1 MSSKRSIIWKIPLDE
16 FKSIIENSSSI
27 TECLQKIG
35 LVNKGR
41 NNITFLARVK
51 EENISID
58 HIRKQ
63 AYKRSY
69 IKKIPL
75 EKILV
80 ENSNYKSSTLKK
92 RLVENNLLENKCC
105 ECGQLPEWNGKPLV
119 LELDHINGIRT
130 DNRLENLRI
139 LCLHCHSQT
148 ETFRGKANKNKIY
161 NSDKTK
167 YYCLDCKAEL
177 YDNKALRCKNCS
189 HIAQRKTERPSKEV
203 LLFDVK
209 NLGYS
214 ETGRKYGV
222 SDNAIRKWLKSM
234 CPQSSIAS

>member
-1 MSSKRSIIWKIPLDE
+1 MTVRRSIVWKIPLEE

-27 TECLQKIG
+27 TECLKKIG

-41 NNITFLARVK
+41 NNITFLSRVK

-58 HIRKQ
+58 HIRKN
-63 AYKRSY
+63 AYLHSKN
-69 IKKIPL
+69 KKIPL
-75 EKILV
+75 DKILV

-92 RLVENNLLENKCC
+92 RLIENGLISDICSQC
-105 ECGQLPEWNGKPLV
+105 DQLPEWNGKPLV

-148 ETFRGKANKNKIY
+148 INFRGRANKNKIY
-161 NSDKTK
+161 NTDKVK
-167 YYCLDCKAEL
+167 YYCLDCKSEL
-177 YDNKALRCKNCS
+177 YDCKATRCVKCS
-189 HIAQRKTERPSKEV
+189 KIAQRKVERPSKNI
-203 LLFDVK
+203 LLEDIQ

-214 ETGRKYGV
+214 GTGRKYGV
-222 SDNAIRKWLKSM
+222 SDNCIRKWLK
-234 CPQSSIAS
+234 